1 MRRVVA
7 DFPASA
13 RDMLLQGCV
22 RTAVY
27 QDTAYTDRYL
37 DRVARLVP
45 LDPEDAAGLVT
56 EAARHTALWMT
67 YQDTI
72 HVAHQ
77 KIRRRRLAGV
87 RAEAGARDDDQLTG
101 GIKEYLHP
109 QVEEITDTLPTALGR
124 RLERSRPS
132 RPSSARPP
140 GTASWSTRPGSSAT
154 RCCGPWPASRPVRPR
169 SLRFGRE
176 QQAVDGWLDRAVRL
190 GTTDPE
196 LAREV
201 VECQRVLKGYGA
213 THEHG
218 RESFAL
224 LMAAVDGFGDRT
236 TDPRSCVGCAPPRW
250 PTRTRASA
258 ARGAGP
264 GGRRRRA
271 VGGVTPG
278 LTAPVTAGVVSAL
291 VGFTSS
297 FVVLLTGLATVGA
310 DPAQAASGLLAL
322 SVAMGVACVVLS
334 VTTRM
339 PIAAAW
345 STPGAALLVTTGGV
359 AGGWPAAV
367 GAFLVTGLLVVLTGL
382 LPQLGALVARI
393 PASVAQAMLAGVLL
407 QICLQTVTGLQQSPW
422 AVGPIVAVWVLG
434 LRFASRWAV
443 PLAFL
448 TAVVVTVVAADG
460 VAGPLAPRLEL
471 TAPVFTWQAL
481 TGIALPLYLVTMASQ
496 NVAGAAVLAE
506 AGLGCRVP
514 WRRAMLVTGAATVVA
529 APAGG
534 HAVNLAAISAALTA
548 GPEAGEDRSRRWVAS
563 STAGVVLVVL
573 GLGSAAAVALVG
585 LAPAGVVAAVAG
597 LALLTTLA
605 AAAQAA
611 LADPADRVPAV
622 VTLVTAASGAAFLGI
637 SSAFWALVAGLA
649 VRAVLGSHRRSER
662 R

>member
-1 MRRVVA
+1 M
-7 DFPASA
+7 
-13 RDMLLQGCV
+13 
-22 RTAVY
+22 
-27 QDTAYTDRYL
+27 
-37 DRVARLVP
+37 
-45 LDPEDAAGLVT
+45 
-56 EAARHTALWMT
+56 
-67 YQDTI
+67 
-72 HVAHQ
+72 
-77 KIRRRRLAGV
+77 
-87 RAEAGARDDDQLTG
+87 
-101 GIKEYLHP
+101 
-109 QVEEITDTLPTALGR
+109 
-124 RLERSRPS
+124 
-132 RPSSARPP
+132 
-140 GTASWSTRPGSSAT
+140 
-154 RCCGPWPASRPVRPR
+154 
-169 SLRFGRE
+169 
-176 QQAVDGWLDRAVRL
+176 
-190 GTTDPE
+190 
-196 LAREV
+196 
-201 VECQRVLKGYGA
+201 
-213 THEHG
+213 
-218 RESFAL
+218 
-224 LMAAVDGFGDRT
+224 
-236 TDPRSCVGCAPPRW
+236 
-250 PTRTRASA
+250 
-258 ARGAGP
+258 
-264 GGRRRRA
+264 
-271 VGGVTPG
+271 TPG

-310 DPAQAASGLLAL
+310 DPAQAASGLLAV

-422 AVGPIVAVWVLG
+422 AVGSIVAVWVLG

-496 NVAGAAVLAE
+496 NVAGAAVLA
-506 AGLGCRVP
+506 GLGYRVP